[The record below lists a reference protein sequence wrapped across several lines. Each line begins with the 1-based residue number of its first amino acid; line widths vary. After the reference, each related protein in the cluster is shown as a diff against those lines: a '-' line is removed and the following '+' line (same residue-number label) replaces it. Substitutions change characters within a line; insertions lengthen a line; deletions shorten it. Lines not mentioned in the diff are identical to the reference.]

1 MGRREEMVERV
12 SALMDN
18 KKHIRNIGIVAHI
31 DHGKTTMTDNL
42 IAGAGMMSEELAG
55 KQLVMDFHE
64 DEQQRGITINAAN
77 ISIVQKYEGDD
88 YLVNIIDTPG
98 HVDFSGDVT
107 RAMRAVD
114 GAVVVVC
121 AVEGSMPQ
129 TETVL
134 RQALKE
140 KVKPV
145 LFINK
150 VDRLI
155 NELQVTPEEMQKRF
169 AKIISKFNN
178 SVRKMAPPEMR
189 DEWQVKPEEGS
200 VCFGSA
206 YNNWAI
212 SVPFMKETGVSFNE
226 IYALTSG
233 NRQKELAH
241 KIPLYKAMLE
251 MVVNHLPNPKEAQKY
266 RLATIWH
273 GDPKSDIGKAMVS
286 CDEHNKLTMMVT
298 NISIDPHAGDVAT
311 CRIFSGKIEKGMKLE
326 LVNSVKQNTVQQVGL
341 YMGAERINVPSVTA
355 GNIVAVTGL
364 RDAYAGE
371 TVCEERIEPFEAMK
385 HFSEPVITKSI
396 EAKNTSDLPKLVEVL
411 RQVAKEDPMIRIDIN
426 EETGEHLISGMGE
439 LHLEVIEDRIRKE
452 KKLEVETSPP
462 IIVYRESVTK
472 TSPEVEGK
480 SPNRHNRFYIIVEP
494 LEDAVYNAM
503 AEGELNEKDVK
514 RSKEFSKKLEALGM
528 SKDEVKKVWSIY
540 NKNLF
545 LDCTKGVQYLNETKE
560 LLVQGFKEAMD
571 KGALAQEKVTK
582 VKVKLMDAKLH
593 EDAVHRG
600 PSQTLPAIR
609 RPIYAAMLLAG
620 PVILEPMQNVFIT
633 VPSEQMG
640 AVTKDLQGRRGQI
653 SSMEQEDDNIVIG
666 GKAPLADM
674 FGFAGDI
681 RSATQGKAL
690 WSTEYAGY
698 ERVPF
703 DLQPK
708 VMRKIRERKGLKP
721 EPPSANDFME

>member
-18 KKHIRNIGIVAHI
+18 KDQIRNVGIVAHI

-55 KQLVMDFHE
+55 KQLVMDFHD

-77 ISIVQKYEGDD
+77 ISIVQKYKDTD

-114 GAVVVVC
+114 GAIVVVC

-134 RQALKE
+134 RQALRE
-140 KVKPV
+140 KVRPV

-155 NELQVTPEEMQKRF
+155 NELQVTPEEMQARF
-169 AKIISKFNN
+169 AKIIARFND
-178 SVRKMAPPEMR
+178 SVGKMAPKEFR
-189 DEWQVKPEEGS
+189 KEWQVRPEEGT

-212 SVPFMKETGVSFNE
+212 SVPYMKQADITFKD
-226 IYALTSG
+226 IYDHCKEEK
-233 NRQKELAH
+233 QKELGK
-241 KIPLYKAMLE
+241 KIPLHEVMLE
-251 MVVNHLPNPKEAQKY
+251 MVFNHLPNPKTAQVY
-266 RLATIWH
+266 RLPTIWR
-273 GDPKSDIGKAMVS
+273 GDSESAVGKGMVN
-286 CDEHNKLTMMVT
+286 CDENAPLAMMVT
-298 NISIDPHAGDVAT
+298 NVSIDPHAGDVAT
-311 CRIFSGKIEKGMKLE
+311 CRVFSGRIAKGMKLE
-326 LVNSVKQNTVQQVGL
+326 LMSVVKQNTVQQVGL
-341 YMGAERINVPSVTA
+341 YMGAERINVDSVSA

-371 TVCEERIEPFEAMK
+371 TICIDKIEPFEAMK

-411 RQVAKEDPMIRIDIN
+411 RQVAKEDPMIRIEIN

-439 LHLEVIEDRIRKE
+439 LHLEVMEDRIRTE
-452 KKLEVETSPP
+452 RKLEVVTSPP
-462 IIVYRESVTK
+462 IIVYRETVSK
-472 TSPEVEGK
+472 ESPVIEGK
-480 SPNRHNRFYIIVEP
+480 SPNRHNRFYIIAAP
-494 LEDAVYNAM
+494 LEDEVYEAM
-503 AEGELNEKDVK
+503 VNGDLTERDAKQ
-514 RSKEFSKKLEALGM
+514 SKELGKKLHELGMDKDESKKPWAL
-528 SKDEVKKVWSIY
+528 Y

-545 LDCTKGVQYLNETKE
+545 LDNTKGVQNLNETKD
-560 LLVQGFKEAMD
+560 LLVQGFKEAMN
-571 KGALAQEKVTK
+571 KGAIAQEKVTK
-582 VKVKLMDAKLH
+582 VKIRLMDAKLH

-600 PSQTLPAIR
+600 PSQTLPAIKK
-609 RPIYAAMLLAG
+609 PIYAAMLSGGAAL
-620 PVILEPMQNVFIT
+620 LEPMQKVFIT
-633 VPSEQMG
+633 VPAEQMG
-640 AVTKDLQGRRGQI
+640 SVTKDLQSRRGQI
-653 SSMEQEDDNIVIG
+653 LSMDQEEEQIVIG
-666 GKAPLADM
+666 GKAPIAEL

-698 ERVPF
+698 EKLPH

-708 VMRKIRERKGLKP
+708 ITKQIRERKGLKP
-721 EPPSANDFME
+721 EPPRAGDFME

>member
-1 MGRREEMVERV
+1 
-12 SALMDN
+12 
-18 KKHIRNIGIVAHI
+18 
-31 DHGKTTMTDNL
+31 
-42 IAGAGMMSEELAG
+42 
-55 KQLVMDFHE
+55 
-64 DEQQRGITINAAN
+64 
-77 ISIVQKYEGDD
+77 
-88 YLVNIIDTPG
+88 
-98 HVDFSGDVT
+98 
-107 RAMRAVD
+107 
-114 GAVVVVC
+114 
-121 AVEGSMPQ
+121 
-129 TETVL
+129 
-134 RQALKE
+134 
-140 KVKPV
+140 
-145 LFINK
+145 
-150 VDRLI
+150 
-155 NELQVTPEEMQKRF
+155 
-169 AKIISKFNN
+169 
-178 SVRKMAPPEMR
+178 
-189 DEWQVKPEEGS
+189 
-200 VCFGSA
+200 
-206 YNNWAI
+206 
-212 SVPFMKETGVSFNE
+212 
-226 IYALTSG
+226 
-233 NRQKELAH
+233 
-241 KIPLYKAMLE
+241 
-251 MVVNHLPNPKEAQKY
+251 
-266 RLATIWH
+266 
-273 GDPKSDIGKAMVS
+273 
-286 CDEHNKLTMMVT
+286 
-298 NISIDPHAGDVAT
+298 
-311 CRIFSGKIEKGMKLE
+311 MKLE

-396 EAKNTSDLPKLVEVL
+396 EARNTSDLPKLVEVL

-452 KKLEVETSPP
+452 KKLGVETSPP

-633 VPSEQMG
+633 VPSEQLG

>member
-1 MGRREEMVERV
+1 MVERV

-18 KKHIRNIGIVAHI
+18 KKYIRNIGIVAHI

-77 ISIVQKYEGDD
+77 ISIVQKYKDED

-114 GAVVVVC
+114 GAIVVVC

-140 KVKPV
+140 KVRPV

-169 AKIISKFNN
+169 VKIISKFND
-178 SVRKMAPPEMR
+178 SVRKMAPPELR
-189 DEWQVKPEEGS
+189 NKWQVKPEDGS

-212 SVPFMKETGVSFNE
+212 SVPFMKETGVGFND
-226 IYALTSG
+226 IYELTR
-233 NRQKELAH
+233 NNKQKELAH

-251 MVVNHLPNPKEAQKY
+251 MVVNHLPNPHDAQAY
-266 RLATIWH
+266 RMATVWH
-273 GDPKSDIGKAMVS
+273 GDPESDIGKSMVN
-286 CDEHNKLTMMVT
+286 CDEHGKLAMMVT

-371 TVCEERIEPFEAMK
+371 TIGEERIEPFEAMK

-452 KKLEVETSPP
+452 RKLEVETSPP

-472 TSPEVEGK
+472 ESPEIEGK
-480 SPNRHNRFYIIVEP
+480 SPNRHNRFYIVVEP
-494 LEDAVYNAM
+494 LEDAVYKAM
-503 AEGELNEKDVK
+503 AEGELSENDVK
-514 RSKEFSKKLEALGM
+514 KSKEFSKKLEALGM
-528 SKDEVKKVWSIY
+528 EKDEVKKPWSMH

-545 LDCTKGVQYLNETKE
+545 LDCTKGVQYLNETKD
-560 LLVQGFKEAMD
+560 LLVQGFKEAMN
-571 KGALAQEKVTK
+571 KGPLAQEKVTK

-620 PVILEPMQNVFIT
+620 PVMLEPMQNVFIT

-653 SSMEQEDDNIVIG
+653 ASMDQEEDNIVIG

-721 EPPSANDFME
+721 EPPSANDYME